1 MERRFQDGSDNE
13 GEVQDFSGKRFGME
27 SGVGAHIEK
36 IFQISGRRRI
46 VCVIGGTTDQL
57 VQHCL
62 RYIDNL
68 NSVNLCDSCIY

>member
-1 MERRFQDGSDNE
+1 MERRFRDGSDNE
-13 GEVQDFSGKRFGME
+13 GEVQDFSGKRF
-27 SGVGAHIEK
+27 
-36 IFQISGRRRI
+36 GRRRI

>member
-1 MERRFQDGSDNE
+1 MERRFRDGSDNE

-27 SGVGAHIEK
+27 SG
-36 IFQISGRRRI
+36 I